1 MNRRRLI
8 KGAAVLAG
16 AGLYPKGDSATA
28 QPAEL
33 HSYLPAVFQSAGST
47 LVTLVEADCGF
58 VAAVVVPGTPRV
70 ILGYIIRPNGNL
82 LHIAEDMGD
91 HLEELDDPLLAALL
105 LGSAQGPA
113 FTFPGP
119 KQGTCALV
127 IVGGQLLIYATSR
140 VEETGPFML
149 RRLSMPVPAVK

>member
-1 MNRRRLI
+1 MNRRKMIR
-8 KGAAVLAG
+8 GAAVLAG
-16 AGLYPKGDSATA
+16 AGAGVKVLA
-28 QPAEL
+28 QPAE
-33 HSYLPAVFQSAGST
+33 SRVYLPFVAQPPGST
-47 LVTLVEADCGF
+47 LVTLVEADCSF
-58 VAAVVVPGTPRV
+58 VSAVVVPGTSRV

-82 LHIAEDMGD
+82 LHIAEDKGD

-149 RRLSMPVPAVK
+149 RRLSMPVPAAPG

>member
-1 MNRRRLI
+1 MNRRRWI

-16 AGLYPKGDSATA
+16 AGVGVKTLA
-28 QPAEL
+28 QPGEQRV
-33 HSYLPAVFQSAGST
+33 YLPFVAQLAVST

-58 VAAVVVPGTPRV
+58 VSAVVVPGTSRV
-70 ILGYIIRPNGNL
+70 LLGYIVRPNGNL

-91 HLEELDDPLLAALL
+91 HLEELDDPLLAALI
-105 LGSAQGPA
+105 LGSVPAPA

-127 IVGGQLLIYATSR
+127 IVGGQLLLYATSR
-140 VEETGPFML
+140 DDGDETGPFKL
-149 RRLSMPVPAVK
+149 KRLSMPVPPAQ